1 MFKDYQLEIIERAL
15 QVFVTNY
22 DDYDLEDLLYSSQE
36 LEAEVHNLQER
47 IETHFLKEGER
58 L

>member
-36 LEAEVHNLQER
+36 LESEVHNLQER
-47 IETHFLKEGER
+47 IETHF
-58 L
+58 

>member
-36 LEAEVHNLQER
+36 LESEVHNLQER